1 MLRRLIVYALLPVAL
16 LAACGPKAASTGVSS
31 ATVAPPASLPAATD
45 VPALAAAT
53 APALSFVPAT
63 YQDQANG
70 FELEYPAD
78 WASSPNTQIGSRGS
92 QALLLSPGASAES
105 LPDGATRITITIYL
119 WDPKGDLTAYADHRK
134 SAWEGSLSTIQQEL
148 EGALSGWTCGV
159 DFVVRGPDGATTYV
173 LLTTLGEQYLE
184 IAGEGDLALVREVAH
199 TLRPLGPAQ

>member
-1 MLRRLIVYALLPVAL
+1 MRRLIVYALLPVAL
-16 LAACGPKAASTGVSS
+16 LSACGPKAVSTGLSS
-31 ATVAPPASLPAATD
+31 ATVAAPTILLAATD
-45 VPALAAAT
+45 VPAPAAAT

-78 WASSPNTQIGSRGS
+78 WTSSPNTQIGSRGS
-92 QALLLSPGASAES
+92 QALLLSPGASAEN
-105 LPDGATRITITIYL
+105 LPDGATRITITIYQ

-134 SAWEGSLSTIQQEL
+134 SAWEGSLSTVEQQL
-148 EGALSGWTCGV
+148 EGDLPGGRAAV
-159 DFVVRGPDGATTYV
+159 DFVVRGPDGATTFV

-184 IAGEGDLALVREVAH
+184 IAGEGDLALVQEVAH